1 MLLILVSMLYGQNR
15 SGDNKSVSLDSVV
28 VVGNTHGT
36 NLRKSQDGTMYWNLR
51 MMNDLPKILG
61 NADPLHYSQMLP
73 GISTNGEYDAGLH
86 VMGCDNGH
94 NRISIDGTPLYGA
107 SHILGLFSIFN
118 AAHFQQ
124 MVIKKIPDASFADYL
139 GAELTMQTHY
149 EPTDSLTGEVAVGLI
164 SSQGTFR
171 IPVTKNSELAVSL
184 RKCYLNLLYGSL
196 LRDKDAKLKYS
207 FYDANVTYNHRI
219 NENNR
224 LLFNFYMG
232 NDDANMTEERMMSD
246 MNVKW
251 DNLMTSL
258 RWEHDKGEVEM
269 SNNFYYTQNKANGSL
284 DMMSLAVEL
293 PSSISEFGNR
303 FAVSWGDWKSGADLS
318 LYRIQPQ
325 IPNIKSTFYN
335 VKLDIE
341 KTNSFQGMIYVD
353 RNWKINKSFKAVTGL
368 RGSWYHTG
376 TKNYWHI
383 SPSTSIAYTPN
394 KNFDISLSYSLRHQY
409 LVQTGISSINTPLE
423 FWLSA
428 GTYGVEPQV
437 GHNVVLNA
445 RYKLPNGAYSIS
457 FEAYTKWL
465 KNQTEYNGTIYSFIA
480 TDYNLSSVLLHGKG
494 HNYGFNLMLTKD
506 KGWLTGWIAYA
517 YSRAMR
523 TYSTGFLSGTF
534 PSSHERPH
542 ELNSVLTFHIGKK
555 WDIGFTCVF
564 ASGTPFTAPKMFY
577 VLNRYIVSEYAEHNA
592 NRLRPYFRLD
602 GSVNYHFNSTRH
614 IHEHGLNLSVY
625 NMTAQENDLFYYMDF
640 SGWSYEYKRT
650 SFFMKVL
657 PSISYYMKF

>member
-124 MVIKKIPDASFADYL
+124 MVIKKLPDASSADYL

-171 IPVTKNSELAVSL
+171 IPVTGSSELAVSL

-196 LRDKDAKLKYS
+196 LRDQDARIKYS

-258 RWEHDKGEVEM
+258 RWEYDKDGVNI
-269 SNNFYYTQNKANGSL
+269 SDNLYYTQNNAKGAL
-284 DMMSLAVEL
+284 DMTSLAVEL
-293 PSSISEFGNR
+293 PSSIAEFGNR
-303 FAVSWGDWKSGADLS
+303 FAVSWGEWKSGVDMS

-325 IPNIKSTFYN
+325 IPKIKSTFYN
-335 VKLDIE
+335 VQLDID
-341 KTNSFQGMIYVD
+341 KTTSFQGTAYID
-353 RNWKINKSFKAVTGL
+353 KSWRINNAVSAITGV
-368 RGSWYHTG
+368 RGSWYHNG
-376 TKNYWHI
+376 AKNYWHI
-383 SPSTSIAYTPN
+383 SPSASILYAPD
-394 KNFDISLSYSLRHQY
+394 KRFDISLSYSLRRQY
-409 LVQTGISSINTPLE
+409 LVQTGMSSINTPLE
-423 FWLSA
+423 YWLSA
-428 GTYGVEPQV
+428 GTYGVEPQL
-437 GHNVVLNA
+437 GHNLVLNT
-445 RYKLPNGAYSIS
+445 RYRLPNGAYSLS

-480 TDYNLSSVLLHGKG
+480 TEYDISSVLLHGKG

-517 YSRAMR
+517 FSRAMR
-523 TYSTGFLSGTF
+523 TYDTELLRGTF
-534 PSSHERPH
+534 PSSHERLH
-542 ELNSVLTFHIGKK
+542 EINSVVTFHIGKR

-577 VLNRYIVSEYAEHNA
+577 VLNRNIVSEYAEHNA

-602 GSVNYHFNSTRH
+602 GSLNYHFHSTRH

-625 NMTAQENDLFYYMDF
+625 NMTAHENDLFYYMDF

-650 SFFMKVL
+650 TFLMKVL

>member
-1 MLLILVSMLYGQNR
+1 
-15 SGDNKSVSLDSVV
+15 
-28 VVGNTHGT
+28 
-36 NLRKSQDGTMYWNLR
+36 
-51 MMNDLPKILG
+51 
-61 NADPLHYSQMLP
+61 
-73 GISTNGEYDAGLH
+73 
-86 VMGCDNGH
+86 
-94 NRISIDGTPLYGA
+94 
-107 SHILGLFSIFN
+107 
-118 AAHFQQ
+118 
-124 MVIKKIPDASFADYL
+124 
-139 GAELTMQTHY
+139 
-149 EPTDSLTGEVAVGLI
+149 
-164 SSQGTFR
+164 
-171 IPVTKNSELAVSL
+171 
-184 RKCYLNLLYGSL
+184 
-196 LRDKDAKLKYS
+196 
-207 FYDANVTYNHRI
+207 
-219 NENNR
+219 
-224 LLFNFYMG
+224 
-232 NDDANMTEERMMSD
+232 
-246 MNVKW
+246 
-251 DNLMTSL
+251 MTSL
-258 RWEHDKGEVEM
+258 RWEHDKDEVEI
-269 SNNFYYTQNKANGSL
+269 SNNFYYTQNKAKGSL

-303 FAVSWGDWKSGADLS
+303 FAVSWGNWKSGVDMS

-335 VKLDIE
+335 VQLDID
-341 KTNSFQGMIYVD
+341 KTTSFLSTVYVD
-353 RNWKINKSFKAVTGL
+353 KSWRINKAVSAITGM
-368 RGSWYHTG
+368 RGAWYHNG
-376 TKNYWHI
+376 AKNYWHI
-383 SPSTSIAYTPN
+383 SPSASISYTPN
-394 KNFDISLSYSLRHQY
+394 KRFDISLSYSLRRQY
-409 LVQTGISSINTPLE
+409 LIQTGMSSINTPLE

-428 GTYGVEPQV
+428 GTYGIEPQL
-437 GHNVVLNA
+437 GHNLILNT
-445 RYKLPNGAYSIS
+445 RYRLPNGAYSIS

-465 KNQTEYNGTIYSFIA
+465 KNQTEYNGTIYSFVA
-480 TDYNLSSVLLHGKG
+480 TDYDISSVLLHGKG

-523 TYSTGFLSGTF
+523 TYNTELLNGTF